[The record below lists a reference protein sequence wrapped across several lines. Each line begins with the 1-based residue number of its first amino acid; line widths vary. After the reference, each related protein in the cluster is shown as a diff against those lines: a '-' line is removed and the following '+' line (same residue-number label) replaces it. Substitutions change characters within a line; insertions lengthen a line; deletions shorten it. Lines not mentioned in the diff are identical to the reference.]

1 MDELYNGTTL
11 PSGTLLELMAL
22 DELDG
27 TIELLEE
34 LLEELELTEATEL
47 ELLDD
52 ELPVAPPNTLNS
64 HIE

>member
-1 MDELYNGTTL
+1 
-11 PSGTLLELMAL
+11 MAL

-27 TIELLEE
+27 TTELLEE

-52 ELPVAPPNTLNS
+52 ELPVAPPKTRSS